1 MNKKFYTAPNV
12 DIVELQGEVVLTNG
26 SNVNDASDPC
36 GGTCHW
42 IQITCVLLTTTE
54 SFSLAHISTYGRMND
69 RSVSS

>member
-36 GGTCHW
+36 VACHW
-42 IQITCVLLTTTE
+42 TQIKWVLLVTTE
-54 SFSLAHISTYGRMND
+54 IWILAHTSTYGRMND

>member
-12 DIVELQGEVVLTNG
+12 DIVELQGEVVLTNV
-26 SNVNDASDPC
+26 SNVMMLQILVVA
-36 GGTCHW
+36 CHW

>member
-36 GGTCHW
+36 GGM
-42 IQITCVLLTTTE
+42 
-54 SFSLAHISTYGRMND
+54 SLDPDKMGNVGNNRNLDSGAYFD
-69 RSVSS
+69 VWEDE

>member
-36 GGTCHW
+36 GGM
-42 IQITCVLLTTTE
+42 
-54 SFSLAHISTYGRMND
+54 SLDPDNMRTVGNNRNLDSGAYFD
-69 RSVSS
+69 VWEDE

>member
-36 GGTCHW
+36 GGMSLDPW
-42 IQITCVLLTTTE
+42 VLLVTTE
-54 SFSLAHISTYGRMND
+54 IWILAHTSTYGRMND